1 MPEPLNDIIKAQQ
14 LKKHKAIATGLFV
27 LMTLVYVLSTWL
39 LKTRDDIWLGYI
51 KAFAEAAMVGALADW
66 FAVTALFHHPL
77 GIRIPHTNLIEN
89 KKKNIGDNLGGFV
102 VTNFLNGP
110 TIRPYI
116 EKLQVSNLL
125 VQWLDNPKNLNLLVT
140 EISNILKNVVRKAD
154 DGMVTQFISDQSQK
168 LLKEIKLNSAVASG
182 LDIIMERGDQTR
194 ILSYLVTKLRGYII
208 ENETMVRERVKK
220 ESHFLI
226 PGFVDNLIATKIT
239 KGLANYLSEIDQ
251 DPNHKVRQEVNQQL
265 VRFIEDIRTSPAWQA
280 ELEDIKNS
288 LLSGDKIQQYAS
300 SVWKHLQTAIINDLE
315 GQESSILLYLQ
326 KTIREMA
333 ANLKNDPAF
342 QQKMNKWVQRTA
354 YKYILK
360 NTSKV
365 GDLISNTVGNWQG
378 KELSNKLELEVGK
391 DLQFIRI
398 NGTLVGGLVGLLI
411 YTITRLI
418 ENS

>member
-1 MPEPLNDIIKAQQ
+1 MPDTVNDIIKAQQ
-14 LKKHKAIATGLFV
+14 LRKHKAIATGLFV
-27 LMTLVYVLSTWL
+27 LMTFIYVLSTWL

-102 VTNFLNGP
+102 VSNFLNGP
-110 TIRPYI
+110 AIRPYI
-116 EKLQVSNLL
+116 QKLQVSSLL
-125 VQWLDNPKNLNLLVT
+125 VQWLENPKNLTLLVT
-140 EISNILKNVVRKAD
+140 EISKILKDVVRKAD
-154 DGMVTQFISDQSQK
+154 DEMVTQFISDQSQK
-168 LLKEIKLNSAVASG
+168 LLKEIKLNNAVASG
-182 LDIIMERGDQTR
+182 LDIIMERGDHTR
-194 ILSYLVTKLRGYII
+194 ILSYLVTKLRDYVA
-208 ENETMVRERVKK
+208 ENEPMVRERVKK

-239 KGLANYLSEIDQ
+239 KGLANYLLEIDQ
-251 DPNHKVRQEVNQQL
+251 DPHHKVRLEVNQQL
-265 VRFIEDIRTSPAWQA
+265 IRFIEDIRINPAWQQ

-288 LLSGDKIQQYAS
+288 MLSGEKIHDYAS
-300 SVWKHLQTAIINDLE
+300 SVWKHLQQAIISDLE
-315 GQESSILLYLQ
+315 GRESGILLYLQ
-326 KTIREMA
+326 KTIREMVS
-333 ANLKNDPAF
+333 NLKNDPAF
-342 QQKMNKWVQRTA
+342 QQKMDKWVQKTA

-365 GDLISNTVGNWQG
+365 GELISNTVGNWQG